1 MILPVNPTKSAG
13 VSKSMGEIASSQS
26 RTVKSGGA
34 KAAIVVRVTS
44 AIHCT
49 EENPQ
54 CLMKSAL

>member
-1 MILPVNPTKSAG
+1 
-13 VSKSMGEIASSQS
+13 MGEIASSQS